1 MMPNS
6 GLSAAPPAMKVSSP
20 TSLPA
25 RKRTAGL
32 SLDAANT
39 PQEVKSLILGYME
52 EQSAV
57 YGRAAAFN
65 IAFAHGSTIL
75 IMVLGLVASISAAM
89 SFAAN
94 TPPSWQLVVFP
105 ASCSILAALNLQ
117 FQFEK
122 LARTRELCRI
132 AIEELKCKAY
142 LMPVDSMDIA
152 MPAAIELLESIY
164 QLERDQVA
172 EVMPRR
178 LDSGDSGQVV

>member
-6 GLSAAPPAMKVSSP
+6 GLSAAPPAMNVHLPSP
-20 TSLPA
+20 FPA
-25 RKRTAGL
+25 RKRASGL
-32 SLDAANT
+32 SLDTAST
-39 PQEVKSLILGYME
+39 PQEVKSLVLGYME
-52 EQSAV
+52 EQSAI
-57 YGRAAAFN
+57 YGRAATFN

-75 IMVLGLVASISAAM
+75 IIVLGLVAAISAAM
-89 SFAAN
+89 SWAAQ

-105 ASCSILAALNLQ
+105 ATGSILAALNLQ

-142 LMPVDSMDIA
+142 LMPVDSMEDA
-152 MPAAIELLESIY
+152 MPAAIELLESVY

-172 EVMPRR
+172 EIMPRR
-178 LDSGDSGQVV
+178 FDSGDGGGAV